1 MCISTVASN
10 LTLLVLIA
18 NSNASFTWYSLSFLI
33 SSADLRKFLPR
44 LSRRVLAGFC
54 ITFLFSV
61 VSSCLA
67 WAFLSSF
74 SRFSSS
80 SLIALALRLPALA
93 KTISG
98 VLSVVCSP
106 LSVIGCSLTFVTF
119 FDTVFFLV
127 VTGFLLTATLL
138 SALFSTPSSLLLALG
153 FRLLVFSVIV
163 TPFTRP

>member
-61 VSSCLA
+61 GS
-67 WAFLSSF
+67 
-74 SRFSSS
+74 
-80 SLIALALRLPALA
+80 
-93 KTISG
+93 
-98 VLSVVCSP
+98 
-106 LSVIGCSLTFVTF
+106 SLTFVTF

-138 SALFSTPSSLLLALG
+138 SALFSTHSSLLLALG

-163 TPFTRP
+163 TP